1 MQEKKKKKA
10 LNWFNQIQRAL
21 NGASLEKHQY
31 PIEKTGVWN
40 NICSPEMSLMLFS
53 LKKKKKKRFTFK

>member
-1 MQEKKKKKA
+1 MRFEGSFLHKIKNIKPKCREKKKKA

-31 PIEKTGVWN
+31 PIEKTGV
-40 NICSPEMSLMLFS
+40 
-53 LKKKKKKRFTFK
+53 

>member
-1 MQEKKKKKA
+1 MQKQKA

-40 NICSPEMSLMLFS
+40 NICSTEMSLMLFS
-53 LKKKKKKRFTFK
+53 LKKKKLYF